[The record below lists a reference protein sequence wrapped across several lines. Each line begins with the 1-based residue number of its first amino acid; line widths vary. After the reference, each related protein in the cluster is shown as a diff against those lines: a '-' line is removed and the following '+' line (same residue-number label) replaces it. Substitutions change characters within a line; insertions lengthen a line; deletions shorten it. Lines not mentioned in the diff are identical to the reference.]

1 MKNGTYDKIKWI
13 VMIFLPAFTTLVGGL
28 GKVYGWDST
37 DIAVTTLTL
46 LTTFLGAISIKS
58 NIDYNKEDNE

>member
-1 MKNGTYDKIKWI
+1 
-13 VMIFLPAFTTLVGGL
+13 MIFLPAFTTLVGGL